1 MIYVLGAT
9 FTNQP
14 PKNSEV
20 NNRSFL
26 IEAFVESCG
35 LGADE
40 TCETLQTPIL
50 GALRPL

>member
-14 PKNSEV
+14 PSEV
-20 NNRSFL
+20 DNRRSFL
-26 IEAFVESCG
+26 IEAFVEYCG

-40 TCETLQTPIL
+40 TCENP
-50 GALRPL
+50 